1 MFQVY
6 TSDNHKVFMSENLV
20 IDIEIDSGHFEASS
34 QTSSSVDGKPL
45 KVGSSKV
52 KALLRGT
59 RDPETGTLTT
69 LSKPLETSA
78 KMEIS
83 DPIVLEP
90 RVSVFPWDP
99 VTLPKDQVSYRVL
112 GSSSASAKRL
122 TTNFFWSS
130 MNSSLVTV
138 TQNGVAKTSGLAPGE
153 VAIVASMN
161 RATHN
166 KGTARILVMPAVAVT
181 LAGGDAALECEV
193 GSRLD
198 VPVNFYADMTKQ
210 TAFTKCN
217 HLPYK

>member
-1 MFQVY
+1 
-6 TSDNHKVFMSENLV
+6 MSENLV

-45 KVGSSKV
+45 KVGTSKV

-59 RDPETGTLTT
+59 RDPETGTVTT

-99 VTLPKDQVSYRVL
+99 VTLSKDQVSYRVL

-122 TTNFFWSS
+122 TTNFFW
-130 MNSSLVTV
+130 
-138 TQNGVAKTSGLAPGE
+138 
-153 VAIVASMN
+153 
-161 RATHN
+161 
-166 KGTARILVMPAVAVT
+166 
-181 LAGGDAALECEV
+181 
-193 GSRLD
+193 
-198 VPVNFYADMTKQ
+198 
-210 TAFTKCN
+210 
-217 HLPYK
+217 